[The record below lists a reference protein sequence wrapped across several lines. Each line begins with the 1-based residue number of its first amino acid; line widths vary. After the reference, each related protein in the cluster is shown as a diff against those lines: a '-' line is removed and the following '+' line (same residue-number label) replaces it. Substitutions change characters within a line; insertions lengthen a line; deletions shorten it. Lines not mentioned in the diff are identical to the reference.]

1 MFNLWQGGGL
11 SRSNEMIS
19 LRSSPFAG
27 TFQRFVD
34 SLQNTCLICSPYIS
48 SGPVDRMLASV
59 ERRGLQDTLQVKV
72 LTDVSLGNL
81 VQSSTDVAA
90 LIQLMERVRY
100 ASVRYLPRIHAK
112 VYVSGDEFALV
123 TSANFTDGG
132 SFTNFEYGVAVEEPE
147 HVKAISTDI
156 ERYAHLGG
164 MLSLQRLKEL
174 DNHVSELRTAIQQ
187 EQRSINTKLRDIE
200 ALEREAEEEL
210 LRGRVEGRS
219 VYTVFGDT
227 ILYLLESGPMTTA
240 ELHERIRS
248 IHPDLCDDTLDRVI
262 DGEHF
267 GKLWKHQV
275 RTAQQHLK
283 NSGTISYDTARHLWA
298 RS

>member
-1 MFNLWQGGGL
+1 
-11 SRSNEMIS
+11 MIS

-27 TFQRFVD
+27 TFQQFVD
-34 SLQNTCLICSPYIS
+34 SLQSTCLICSPYIS
-48 SGPVDRMLASV
+48 AGPIDRMLASV
-59 ERRGLQDTLQVKV
+59 ERRGLQDTLHIKV

-90 LIQLMERVRY
+90 LIQLVERVRH

-132 SFTNFEYGVAVEEPE
+132 SFTNFEYGVAVEDPA

-174 DNHVSELRTAIQQ
+174 DNRVTELRTAIQE
-187 EQRSINTKLRDIE
+187 EQRSINTKLGDIE
-200 ALEREAEEEL
+200 ALEREAEEQL

-227 ILYLLESGPMTTA
+227 ILYLLESQPMTTT
-240 ELHERIRS
+240 ELHERIQR

-283 NSGTISYDTARHLWA
+283 NSGAISYDSARRLWA